1 MPTPFSFLLM
11 LVLVIQHMETWV
23 LLFSNWDF
31 IRAVEKGGPGGRQS
45 PPSPPPP
52 PHFLELNFFSHVKS
66 EKFLHVNNMWD
77 FSLFIEQDISDKK

>member
-1 MPTPFSFLLM
+1 MLTPFSFRLM

-31 IRAVEKGGPGGRQS
+31 IRAVEKGGPGGSDS
-45 PPSPPPP
+45 PLLPA
-52 PHFLELNFFSHVKS
+52 PHFLELNVFSHVKS
-66 EKFLHVNNMWD
+66 EMFLHVNNMWD